1 MSSNRYI
8 GWIIAAILGALLYR
22 FADVLT
28 HPGAYRFDFHH
39 PLGSLAV
46 RGVDEVRPVQR
57 AVITSQPQP
66 SEDVSVNHAQTV
78 SSEADTAVAAVHPD
92 PQAISLQFAEYEAKL
107 RDEEHIANEQKRVA
121 GEAVEQL
128 AAARKELADTRTQ
141 LTVVRAKLD
150 RSTATATV
158 LAQASPV
165 RPTYSQ
171 QARYMTLGTQ
181 YCQPLYW
188 DRRATLVDPRGD
200 DQELTRTAVRLRTEG
215 NAVVLMFPYSS
226 VQPGTQTSEA
236 VSALREVASNL
247 RTHDNVTTRI
257 RPRGTTSGYRD
268 AWRLRESLV
277 MLGAPRSQVVISD
290 DITEAAPGETPGF
303 DVIIDKGLNI
313 KAATAK
319 P

>member
-121 GEAVEQL
+121 GEAVRVTADVLKEGHDELAVVLRWRKLGPQAAEVREVAMRPLGNDAWELRGDRRGGTIAFDAPPAARGVPGAGTVHHVAWATSVEEHPRWVDQL
-128 AAARKELADTRTQ
+128 AAHGVHSTPVVDRHFFKSIYFREPGGVLYEIADEGPGFGRDEDLGRELKLPPWYEVRRQAIEAQ
-141 LTVVRAKLD
+141 LT
-150 RSTATATV
+150 
-158 LAQASPV
+158 PI
-165 RPTYSQ
+165 P
-171 QARYMTLGTQ
+171 
-181 YCQPLYW
+181 
-188 DRRATLVDPRGD
+188 DPRASWK
-200 DQELTRTAVRLRTEG
+200 RT
-215 NAVVLMFPYSS
+215 P
-226 VQPGTQTSEA
+226 
-236 VSALREVASNL
+236 
-247 RTHDNVTTRI
+247 
-257 RPRGTTSGYRD
+257 
-268 AWRLRESLV
+268 
-277 MLGAPRSQVVISD
+277 
-290 DITEAAPGETPGF
+290 
-303 DVIIDKGLNI
+303 
-313 KAATAK
+313 
-319 P
+319 